1 MFSLCFCAL
10 KKRGLPHVYK
20 QYVAILHRN
29 SSWIYEKCVFYC
41 SGSLKMHVRDTQNTL
56 HILEVCSIDF
66 LAPTAVK
73 HAFFIDPNGIAVQTC
88 HIFTIIMFGC
98 V

>member
-1 MFSLCFCAL
+1 
-10 KKRGLPHVYK
+10 
-20 QYVAILHRN
+20 
-29 SSWIYEKCVFYC
+29 
-41 SGSLKMHVRDTQNTL
+41 MHVRDPQNTL
-56 HILEVCSIDF
+56 HILEVCNIDF

-73 HAFFIDPNGIAVQTC
+73 HAFFIDPNGIAVQNC